1 MIRQEIPNLLFASP
15 RPGYDQGRNLPV
27 PASVVQEWI
36 ATVKSLGLKSI
47 ICFLDEQHLGLYQSL
62 TGGLR
67 DAYRESGFTVGHV
80 PVVDYQ
86 WPPLSPEELLAVERM
101 FEDLPK
107 PVLIHC
113 SAGVDRTGSAVRHL
127 KSLHQSASQSG

>member
-1 MIRQEIPNLLFASP
+1 M
-15 RPGYDQGRNLPV
+15 

-86 WPPLSPEELLAVERM
+86 WPPLSPEELLAVERL

-107 PVLIHC
+107 PVEMEC
-113 SAGVDRTGSAVRHL
+113 SPKTEPGVMRESGAERRRNSHEKEKTHTGRS
-127 KSLHQSASQSG
+127 HQKAA